1 MPYSANSFR
10 REFEL
15 DGTGERDSD
24 GQVQRKALPDG
35 IRVRTTGNWGQF
47 ESGDDSAPYVKA
59 KKFHVSLREAAQ

>member
-1 MPYSANSFR
+1 MPYSVNSFR

-15 DGTGERDSD
+15 DGTGERASD

-47 ESGDDSAPYVKA
+47 ESGDDSAHYVKA